1 MKTNSHFQPFSALMA
16 LAFFSGRREIVS
28 VIMQIGDDIRKLIAA
43 TEVVLYPEPLMIV
56 SVSRDE
62 EEKARRLM
70 EDLEPFS
77 SITFDVSEVSLVLKT
92 EEWDDL
98 KDNFRDYEEEGPY
111 RLITFDIVLD
121 LAIVGYLAVISR
133 ILADA
138 GISIYALSTY
148 LRDHVLVKESDAETA
163 VNVLR
168 GLIAECK
175 T

>member
-1 MKTNSHFQPFSALMA
+1 M
-16 LAFFSGRREIVS
+16 R
-28 VIMQIGDDIRKLIAA
+28 IGDDIRKLIAA

-62 EEKARRLM
+62 EEKAKRLLK
-70 EDLEPFS
+70 DVDAFS
-77 SITFDVSEVSLVLKT
+77 SVTFDVSEVSLVLKT
-92 EEWDDL
+92 EDWNGHKE
-98 KDNFRDYEEEGPY
+98 NFHDYTEEGPY

-163 VNVLR
+163 MEALN
-168 GLIAECK
+168 GLIEECK
-175 T
+175 R

>member
-1 MKTNSHFQPFSALMA
+1 MHIEE
-16 LAFFSGRREIVS
+16 G
-28 VIMQIGDDIRKLIAA
+28 IRKLIAA

-70 EDLEPFS
+70 EDLDPFS
-77 SITFDVSEVSLVLKT
+77 SITFDVSEVSLVVKT
-92 EEWDDL
+92 VEWDNL
-98 KDNFRDYEEEGPY
+98 KENFHYYEEEGPY

-121 LAIVGYLAVISR
+121 LSIVGFLAAISAR
-133 ILADA
+133 LAEE
-138 GISIYALSTY
+138 GISIYALSTF

-168 GLIAECK
+168 GLIEECK
-175 T
+175 M

>member
-1 MKTNSHFQPFSALMA
+1 M
-16 LAFFSGRREIVS
+16 IV
-28 VIMQIGDDIRKLIAA
+28 MRIGDDVRKLIAA
-43 TEVVLYPEPLMIV
+43 TEVVLYPDPLMIV

-77 SITFDVSEVSLVLKT
+77 SITFDVSEVSLVLKAN
-92 EEWDDL
+92 EWDGL
-98 KDNFRDYEEEGPY
+98 KENFHDYEEEGPY

-133 ILADA
+133 VLADE

-163 VNVLR
+163 VNILKE
-168 GLIAECK
+168 LIEECK

>member
-1 MKTNSHFQPFSALMA
+1 MEE
-16 LAFFSGRREIVS
+16 G
-28 VIMQIGDDIRKLIAA
+28 IRKLIAA
-43 TEVVLYPEPLMIV
+43 TEIALYPEPLMIV

-92 EEWDDL
+92 EEWDEL
-98 KDNFRDYEEEGPY
+98 KENFHDYEEEGPY

-168 GLIAECK
+168 GFIEECK
-175 T
+175 M

>member
-1 MKTNSHFQPFSALMA
+1 MVVM
-16 LAFFSGRREIVS
+16 R
-28 VIMQIGDDIRKLIAA
+28 IGDDVRKLIAA
-43 TEVVLYPEPLMIV
+43 TEVVLYPDPLMIV

-77 SITFDVSEVSLVLKT
+77 SITFDVSEVSLVLKA
-92 EEWDDL
+92 EEWDGL
-98 KDNFRDYEEEGPY
+98 KENFHDYEEEGPY

-133 ILADA
+133 VLADE

-148 LRDHVLVKESDAETA
+148 LRDHVLIKESDAETA
-163 VNVLR
+163 VNILKE
-168 GLIAECK
+168 LIEECK

>member
-1 MKTNSHFQPFSALMA
+1 MHIEE
-16 LAFFSGRREIVS
+16 G
-28 VIMQIGDDIRKLIAA
+28 IRKFIAA
-43 TEVVLYPEPLMIV
+43 TDVVLYPEPLMIV

-77 SITFDVSEVSLVLKT
+77 SVTFDVSEVSLVLKT
-92 EEWDDL
+92 VEWNDL
-98 KDNFRDYEEEGPY
+98 KENFHDYEDEGPY

-121 LAIVGYLAVISR
+121 LSIVGYLVVISR

-148 LRDHVLVKESDAETA
+148 LRDHILVKESDAETA
-163 VNVLR
+163 MEALN
-168 GLIAECK
+168 GLIEECK
-175 T
+175 I

>member
-1 MKTNSHFQPFSALMA
+1 M
-16 LAFFSGRREIVS
+16 R
-28 VIMQIGDDIRKLIAA
+28 IGDDIRKLIAA

-62 EEKARRLM
+62 EDEARHLM

-92 EEWDDL
+92 EEWEDI
-98 KDNFRDYEEEGPY
+98 KENFHDYEEEGPY

-133 ILADA
+133 ILADS

-148 LRDHVLVKESDAETA
+148 LRDHILVKESNAETA
-163 VNVLR
+163 MEVLK
-168 GLIAECK
+168 GLIEECK
-175 T
+175 G

>member
-1 MKTNSHFQPFSALMA
+1 M
-16 LAFFSGRREIVS
+16 R
-28 VIMQIGDDIRKLIAA
+28 IGDDIRKLIAA

-62 EEKARRLM
+62 EDEARRLM

-92 EEWDDL
+92 EEWEDL
-98 KDNFRDYEEEGPY
+98 KENFHEYEEEGPY

-121 LAIVGYLAVISR
+121 LSIVGYLAVISR
-133 ILADA
+133 VLADA

-148 LRDHVLVKESDAETA
+148 LRDHVLVKESDVEKA
-163 VNVLR
+163 VEVLK
-168 GLIAECK
+168 GLIEECK
-175 T
+175 G

>member
-1 MKTNSHFQPFSALMA
+1 M
-16 LAFFSGRREIVS
+16 REIVS
-28 VIMQIGDDIRKLIAA
+28 VIMRIGDDIRKLIAA
-43 TEVVLYPEPLMIV
+43 TEVALYPEPLMIV
-56 SVSRDE
+56 SVSKNE

-77 SITFDVSEVSLVLKT
+77 SITFDVSEVSIVLKA
-92 EEWDDL
+92 EEWDGL
-98 KDNFRDYEEEGPY
+98 KENFHDYEEEGPY

-163 VNVLR
+163 MEALK
-168 GLIAECK
+168 GLIEECK
-175 T
+175 R

>member
-1 MKTNSHFQPFSALMA
+1 MHIEE
-16 LAFFSGRREIVS
+16 G
-28 VIMQIGDDIRKLIAA
+28 IRKLIAA

-70 EDLEPFS
+70 EDLDPFS
-77 SITFDVSEVSLVLKT
+77 SITFDVSEVSLVVKT
-92 EEWDDL
+92 VEWDNL
-98 KDNFRDYEEEGPY
+98 KENFHYYEEEGPY

-121 LAIVGYLAVISR
+121 LSIVGYLAVISR

-148 LRDHVLVKESDAETA
+148 LRDHVLVKESDAETS

-168 GLIAECK
+168 GLIEECK
-175 T
+175 M

>member
-1 MKTNSHFQPFSALMA
+1 M
-16 LAFFSGRREIVS
+16 R
-28 VIMQIGDDIRKLIAA
+28 IGDDIRKLIAA

-62 EEKARRLM
+62 EEKAKRLLK
-70 EDLEPFS
+70 DVDAFS
-77 SITFDVSEVSLVLKT
+77 SVTFDVSEVSLVLKT
-92 EEWDDL
+92 EDWNGHKE
-98 KDNFRDYEEEGPY
+98 NFHDYKEEGPY

-163 VNVLR
+163 MEALN
-168 GLIAECK
+168 GLIEECK
-175 T
+175 R

>member
-1 MKTNSHFQPFSALMA
+1 M
-16 LAFFSGRREIVS
+16 R
-28 VIMQIGDDIRKLIAA
+28 IGDDIRKLIAA

-62 EEKARRLM
+62 EDEARRLM

-92 EEWDDL
+92 EEWEDI
-98 KDNFRDYEEEGPY
+98 KENFHDYEEEGPY

-133 ILADA
+133 ILADS

-148 LRDHVLVKESDAETA
+148 LRDHILVKESNAETA
-163 VNVLR
+163 MEVLK
-168 GLIAECK
+168 GLIEECK
-175 T
+175 G

>member
-1 MKTNSHFQPFSALMA
+1 M
-16 LAFFSGRREIVS
+16 R
-28 VIMQIGDDIRKLIAA
+28 IGDDIRKLIAA

-62 EEKARRLM
+62 EEKARHLT

-92 EEWDDL
+92 EEWDGL
-98 KDNFRDYEEEGPY
+98 KGNFHDFEEEGPY

-121 LAIVGYLAVISR
+121 LAIVGYMAVISR

-148 LRDHVLVKESDAETA
+148 LRDHVLVKDSDAETA

-168 GLIAECK
+168 ELIEECK
-175 T
+175 R

>member
-1 MKTNSHFQPFSALMA
+1 MHVEE
-16 LAFFSGRREIVS
+16 G
-28 VIMQIGDDIRKLIAA
+28 IRKLIAA
-43 TEVVLYPEPLMIV
+43 TEVVLYPEPLTIV
-56 SVSRDE
+56 SIDRE
-62 EEKARRLM
+62 EEKKARRLM
-70 EDLEPFS
+70 EDLVPFS

-98 KDNFRDYEEEGPY
+98 KDNFHDYTEEGPY

-148 LRDHVLVKESDAETA
+148 LRDHVLIKESDAETA
-163 VNVLR
+163 IEALK
-168 GLIAECK
+168 GLIEECK
-175 T
+175 K

>member
-1 MKTNSHFQPFSALMA
+1 M
-16 LAFFSGRREIVS
+16 R
-28 VIMQIGDDIRKLIAA
+28 IGDDIRKLIAA

-62 EEKARRLM
+62 EEEARRLM

-92 EEWDDL
+92 EEWEDL
-98 KDNFRDYEEEGPY
+98 KENFHDYEEEGPY

-133 ILADA
+133 VLADA

-148 LRDHVLVKESDAETA
+148 LRDHILVRESDIEKA
-163 VNVLR
+163 VEVLK
-168 GLIAECK
+168 GLIEECRG
-175 T
+175 

>member
-1 MKTNSHFQPFSALMA
+1 M
-16 LAFFSGRREIVS
+16 R
-28 VIMQIGDDIRKLIAA
+28 IGDDIRKLIAA

-62 EEKARRLM
+62 EEEARRLM

-77 SITFDVSEVSLVLKT
+77 SITFDVSEVSLVLKA
-92 EEWDDL
+92 EEWGGL
-98 KDNFRDYEEEGPY
+98 KENFHDYEEEGPY

-133 ILADA
+133 VLADA

-148 LRDHVLVKESDAETA
+148 LRDHILVRESDIEKA
-163 VNVLR
+163 VEVLK
-168 GLIAECK
+168 GLIEECRG
-175 T
+175 

>member
-1 MKTNSHFQPFSALMA
+1 MHIEE
-16 LAFFSGRREIVS
+16 G
-28 VIMQIGDDIRKLIAA
+28 IRKLIAA

-70 EDLEPFS
+70 EDLDPFS
-77 SITFDVSEVSLVLKT
+77 SITFDVSEVSLVVKT
-92 EEWDDL
+92 VEWDDL
-98 KDNFRDYEEEGPY
+98 KENFHYYEEEGPY

-121 LAIVGYLAVISR
+121 LSIVGYLAVISR

-148 LRDHVLVKESDAETA
+148 LRDHILVKESDAETA
-163 VNVLR
+163 MEALKW
-168 GLIAECK
+168 LIEDCK
-175 T
+175 R

>member
-1 MKTNSHFQPFSALMA
+1 MHVEE
-16 LAFFSGRREIVS
+16 G
-28 VIMQIGDDIRKLIAA
+28 IRKLIAA
-43 TEVVLYPEPLMIV
+43 TEVVLYPEPLTIV
-56 SVSRDE
+56 SIDREE

-70 EDLEPFS
+70 EDLGPFS

-98 KDNFRDYEEEGPY
+98 KDNFHDYTEEGPY

-148 LRDHVLVKESDAETA
+148 LRDHVLIKESDAETA
-163 VNVLR
+163 IEALK
-168 GLIAECK
+168 GLIEECK
-175 T
+175 K

>member
-1 MKTNSHFQPFSALMA
+1 MGTHLFSQTSHHNAVNMHIEE
-16 LAFFSGRREIVS
+16 G
-28 VIMQIGDDIRKLIAA
+28 IRKLIAA

-70 EDLEPFS
+70 EDLDPFS
-77 SITFDVSEVSLVLKT
+77 SITFDVSEVSLVVKT
-92 EEWDDL
+92 VEWDDL
-98 KDNFRDYEEEGPY
+98 KENFHYYEEEGPY

-121 LAIVGYLAVISR
+121 LSIVGYLAVISR

-148 LRDHVLVKESDAETA
+148 LRDHILVKESDAETA
-163 VNVLR
+163 MEALK
-168 GLIAECK
+168 GLIEECK
-175 T
+175 R

>member
-1 MKTNSHFQPFSALMA
+1 MHVEE
-16 LAFFSGRREIVS
+16 G
-28 VIMQIGDDIRKLIAA
+28 IRKLIAA
-43 TEVVLYPEPLMIV
+43 TEVVLYPEPLTIV
-56 SVSRDE
+56 SIDRE
-62 EEKARRLM
+62 EEKKARRLM

-98 KDNFRDYEEEGPY
+98 KDNFHDYTEEGPY

-148 LRDHVLVKESDAETA
+148 LRDHVLIKESDAETA
-163 VNVLR
+163 IEALK
-168 GLIAECK
+168 GLIEECK
-175 T
+175 K

>member
-1 MKTNSHFQPFSALMA
+1 M
-16 LAFFSGRREIVS
+16 IV
-28 VIMQIGDDIRKLIAA
+28 MRIGDDVRKLIAA
-43 TEVVLYPEPLMIV
+43 TEVVLYPDPLMIV

-62 EEKARRLM
+62 EEKARCLM

-77 SITFDVSEVSLVLKT
+77 SITFDVSEVSLVLKA
-92 EEWDDL
+92 EEWDGL
-98 KDNFRDYEEEGPY
+98 KENFHDYEEEGPY

-133 ILADA
+133 VLADE
-138 GISIYALSTY
+138 GVSIYALSTY

-163 VNVLR
+163 VNILKE
-168 GLIAECK
+168 LIEQCK

>member
-1 MKTNSHFQPFSALMA
+1 MA

-28 VIMQIGDDIRKLIAA
+28 VIMRIGDDIRKLIAA

-98 KDNFRDYEEEGPY
+98 KENFHDYEEEGPY

-175 T
+175 M